1 MEWFGHIGHFLAAA
15 VAAAALDRGNISDGW
30 REGDE
35 GGRRVNG
42 PVHRSRPIRVF
53 VHENAMRGSAAT

>member
-1 MEWFGHIGHFLAAA
+1 MERFGHIGHFLA
-15 VAAAALDRGNISDGW
+15 AAAALDRGNISDGW